1 MHVEVEQHEPRSA
14 SLGLF
19 NVTRDG
25 VTMDFA
31 VRYDEEGCIKP
42 QFRFRMPPEAWALRV
57 MLLGHAGVGDQP
69 PLMANF
75 DVARAN
81 PGTRA
86 NTLTLR
92 CEDTEGRPF
101 DLRTGRL
108 VLFSLRPTAIE
119 VEFGWEGP
127 EDAFQVLGLSNES

>member
-1 MHVEVEQHEPRSA
+1 MQNEQHLTP
-14 SLGLF
+14 LGVF

-25 VTMDFA
+25 VSMEFA
-31 VRYDEEGCIKP
+31 VQCGDDVSMHP
-42 QFRFRMPPEAWALRV
+42 QFRFRMPPDAQTLRV
-57 MLLGHAGVGDQP
+57 MLLGHSGVGDQP

-75 DVARAN
+75 DV
-81 PGTRA
+81 TRRPAMPPTA

-92 CEDTEGRPF
+92 CQDTEGRPF

-127 EDAFQVLGLSNES
+127 ADAFQVLGLTDES